1 MPLIFL
7 ALSRWELFEAEA
19 HLSFRRVHRLPR
31 IHHHHDSNE
40 GTARAQVGA
49 DEIFP
54 LCAQGLRH
62 ARVAVAGEI
71 DQPRRFAELVEVDG
85 LGATRPLAGVG
96 EALPVEQRVDRA
108 RLADIR
114 AAGKRHFRRSLRRQV
129 RGAARGRKERR
140 LGERFHGCREI
151 LIKSGLLHRGPLAM
165 IRLLALGAG
174 FAACCAG
181 PALAQQP
188 PVKPDLARGQSIAA
202 QVCAACHAA
211 DGNSTAPANPKIAGQ
226 FPEYLNKQ
234 LSDFKPKDGKKPAR
248 ESPVMMGMVAN
259 LSEADMKSLAAYYA
273 AQQLRPSA
281 AADKDLVALGQ
292 RIWRGGNPAKNIPAC
307 SGCHGPAGSG
317 IPAQYPRLAGQYAEY
332 LGAQL
337 KAFREAT
344 RANDTNGIM
353 RGVAAHMNDR
363 EIRAVSEYA
372 AGLR

>member
-1 MPLIFL
+1 
-7 ALSRWELFEAEA
+7 
-19 HLSFRRVHRLPR
+19 
-31 IHHHHDSNE
+31 
-40 GTARAQVGA
+40 
-49 DEIFP
+49 
-54 LCAQGLRH
+54 
-62 ARVAVAGEI
+62 
-71 DQPRRFAELVEVDG
+71 
-85 LGATRPLAGVG
+85 
-96 EALPVEQRVDRA
+96 
-108 RLADIR
+108 
-114 AAGKRHFRRSLRRQV
+114 
-129 RGAARGRKERR
+129 
-140 LGERFHGCREI
+140 
-151 LIKSGLLHRGPLAM
+151 M
-165 IRLLALGAG
+165 IRLLALGASL
-174 FAACCAG
+174 AACCAG

-188 PVKPDLARGQSIAA
+188 AVKPDLARGQSIAA

-211 DGNSTAPANPKIAGQ
+211 DGNSTAPANPKIADQ

-234 LSDFKPKDGKKPAR
+234 LSDFKSKDGKTPAR
-248 ESPVMMGMVAN
+248 ESPVMMAMVAN

-292 RIWRGGNPAKNIPAC
+292 KIWRGGNPAKGIPAC

-332 LGAQL
+332 LGTQL